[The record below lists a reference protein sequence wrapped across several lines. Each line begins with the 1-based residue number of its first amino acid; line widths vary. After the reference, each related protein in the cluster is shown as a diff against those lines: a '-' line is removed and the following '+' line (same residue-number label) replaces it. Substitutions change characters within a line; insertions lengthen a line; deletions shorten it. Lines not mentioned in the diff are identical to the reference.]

1 MAYVTIMCLK
11 LIFGMLLFCR
21 GGVATGEDGRHA
33 ERYGRNVH
41 GECFLDTNVPGVL
54 TDEALVERELRH

>member
-1 MAYVTIMCLK
+1 MRLK

-41 GECFLDTNVPGVL
+41 GAGLLDTNVPGVL
-54 TDEALVERELRH
+54 TGEALVERELGH